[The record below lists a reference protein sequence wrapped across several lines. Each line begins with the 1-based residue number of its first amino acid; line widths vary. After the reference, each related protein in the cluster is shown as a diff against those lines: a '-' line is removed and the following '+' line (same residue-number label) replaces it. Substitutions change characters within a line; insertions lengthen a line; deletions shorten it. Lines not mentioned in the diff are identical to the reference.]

1 MKLHSKII
9 PLLVTVSV
17 SMTTSFTLG
26 KNNLSSF
33 GSIGGKNHENL
44 CMSSSTDTNVFSKD
58 TASELPVFE
67 NKESYEDYLMEASG
81 LPKGFAT
88 GSAKGS
94 FVSEEAP
101 SMGKLPIKG
110 TVIYL
115 EDGPT
120 DSWAA
125 VFTKNKVSFEFSN
138 DL

>member
-1 MKLHSKII
+1 MKLQSKII

-33 GSIGGKNHENL
+33 GSIGANINKNL
-44 CMSSSTDTNVFSKD
+44 RMSSSLDTGVFSKD
-58 TASELPVFE
+58 TASELPTFDT
-67 NKESYEDYLMEASG
+67 KEEYEEYLMEASG
-81 LPKGFAT
+81 LPKGFST

-125 VFTKNKVSFEFSN
+125 VFTKNKVSFDF
-138 DL
+138 